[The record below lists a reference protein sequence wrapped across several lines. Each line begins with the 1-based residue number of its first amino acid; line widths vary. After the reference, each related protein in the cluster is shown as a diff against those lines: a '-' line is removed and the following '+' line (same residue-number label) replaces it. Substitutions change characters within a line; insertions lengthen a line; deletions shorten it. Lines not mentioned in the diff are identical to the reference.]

1 MDEIIEQVESL
12 IARANIGVIVTMNGT
27 DHHLINQLNRIKE
40 ALTKQKWQQ
49 HGVSGKR
56 PDCPYCMEPISE
68 RMIEE
73 WTNWLRN
80 AKAACANGA
89 VDKTVRGGLWCE
101 CGIPNRNT
109 TSSQCGT
116 CFKPIAGISAGRF

>member
-1 MDEIIEQVESL
+1 MKSKLDFLKEQEVHQVYIGGIVYEMVKISQAEIAME
-12 IARANIGVIVTMNGT
+12 NY
-27 DHHLINQLNRIKE
+27 
-40 ALTKQKWQQ
+40 TKQKLNI